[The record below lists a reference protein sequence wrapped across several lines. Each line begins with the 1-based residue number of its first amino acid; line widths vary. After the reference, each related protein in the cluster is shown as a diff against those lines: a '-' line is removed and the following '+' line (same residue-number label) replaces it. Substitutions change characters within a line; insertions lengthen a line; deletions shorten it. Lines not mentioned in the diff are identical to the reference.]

1 MWIRIHEYKMLKVEK
16 FENSVENIRDLYF
29 VLFCYQPF
37 PGLATLI
44 DSDTVDETK
53 GTVLVFDR
61 IWVDPSIAR

>member
-1 MWIRIHEYKMLKVEK
+1 MLKVEK